1 MKKKISIVI
10 IIFVLIL
17 GIYGVFHFN
26 NKEEIKENENI
37 KNNVEENIEEIN
49 VEELINKIYS
59 NVSEGTLP
67 ELQIEKMELND
78 IDIVEYATGL
88 TSIEN
93 IEEIYRSE
101 PMMSSQAY
109 SLIVVKLKDSSSAE
123 EIQTEMMNNVNPRKW
138 ICVTAEKI
146 CSISKGNIVALVMA
160 SDEWATPVF
169 ESMKKELSGGK
180 EENVTVEDDINL
192 DIPEAIVE

>member
-10 IIFVLIL
+10 IVFVLIL
-17 GIYGVFHFN
+17 GIYGVFHFS
-26 NKEEIKENENI
+26 NKEEIKENENENI
-37 KNNVEENIEEIN
+37 QSNVEEVN

-59 NVSEGTLP
+59 NVPEETLP
-67 ELQIEKMELND
+67 ELQMEKMELND
-78 IDIVEYATGL
+78 LDIVEYATGL
-88 TSIEN
+88 ASIEN

-109 SLIVVKLKDSSSAE
+109 SLIVVKLKDSSNAE
-123 EIQTEMMNNVNPRKW
+123 KIQTEMMNNVNPRKW

-169 ESMKKELSGGK
+169 ESMRKELSGGK

>member
-10 IIFVLIL
+10 IVFVLIL
-17 GIYGVFHFN
+17 GIYGVFHFS
-26 NKEEIKENENI
+26 NKEEIKENENENI
-37 KNNVEENIEEIN
+37 QSNVEEVNI
-49 VEELINKIYS
+49 EELINKIYS
-59 NVSEGTLP
+59 NVQEETLP
-67 ELQIEKMELND
+67 ELQMEKMELND
-78 IDIVEYATGL
+78 LDIVEYATGL
-88 TSIEN
+88 SSIEN
-93 IEEIYRSE
+93 IEEIYKSE

-109 SLIVVKLKDSSSAE
+109 SLIVVKLKDSSNTE
-123 EIQTEMMNNVNPRKW
+123 KIQTEMMNNVNPRKW